1 MNWNEIEGNWR
12 EFKGTI
18 QERWG
23 KLTDSDIDRIAGN
36 REKLV
41 GQLQSSYGKSRED
54 VERELDLFVEGMKRH

>member
-12 EFKGTI
+12 EFKGAV

-23 KLTDSDIDRIAGN
+23 KLTDSDIDRIAAN

-41 GQLQSSYGKSRED
+41 GQLQSAYGKSRED